1 VKPLSSLVRRRS
13 SGPDRSKPRA
23 GSATIPYVP
32 RWLVD
37 GMNVIGSRP
46 DGWWRDRAGA
56 VRALAVEL
64 DRFADATGEQVTVVF
79 DGQPRDVRAKV
90 TVRFAP
96 GGRNAADDEIARLV
110 AADDAP
116 GDLLVVTSDADLAAR
131 VRTAGASVKGA
142 GTFRR
147 RLDDLDADG

>member
-1 VKPLSSLVRRRS
+1 
-13 SGPDRSKPRA
+13 
-23 GSATIPYVP
+23 
-32 RWLVD
+32 
-37 GMNVIGSRP
+37 MNVIGSRP

-56 VRALAVEL
+56 ERALAVEL

-79 DGQPRDVRAKV
+79 DGQPREVRAKV